1 MSMDRIAK
9 IALRTAGLELDEN
22 LFLQRTARNAA
33 DFIERTLSKHTHGV
47 YKNDDKKYSELQ
59 KAKDELFSM
68 GMNLDS
74 KEEKRKSSENGSWRD
89 LYHFTFVNFEAKVFT
104 ICVEFS
110 VMLAGTVDD
119 NELSYDFTVQAW
131 DENKNTQYDAP
142 AIEGEIASM
151 PRKKAC
157 NAIYRMVEKY
167 THGVYANPNHHF
179 DELNKARSI
188 VDGIGME
195 SVDNDRRPFHNDKG
209 EETGYTEVETW
220 RYLDS
225 DLKEVTINVRW
236 NVFYAGNVDDIK
248 DRYDFTVEVF

>member
-1 MSMDRIAK
+1 
-9 IALRTAGLELDEN
+9 
-22 LFLQRTARNAA
+22 
-33 DFIERTLSKHTHGV
+33 
-47 YKNDDKKYSELQ
+47 
-59 KAKDELFSM
+59 
-68 GMNLDS
+68 
-74 KEEKRKSSENGSWRD
+74 
-89 LYHFTFVNFEAKVFT
+89 
-104 ICVEFS
+104 
-110 VMLAGTVDD
+110 
-119 NELSYDFTVQAW
+119 
-131 DENKNTQYDAP
+131 
-142 AIEGEIASM
+142 M

-167 THGVYANPNHHF
+167 THDVYANPNHHF

-225 DLKEVTINVRW
+225 NLKEVTINVRW
-236 NVFYAGNVDDIK
+236 NVFYAGDVDDIK